1 MILADTSIWIGHFRS
16 ANPEFQS
23 LLAREQIAVHRFVV
37 AELALGSLRD
47 RAKTLLFLD
56 RLPESHLAQM
66 TEVRHMIEVNNL
78 YSKGVGLV
86 DAHLLA
92 SCLLTPGTQLW
103 TLDVTLQ
110 KAGKSLG
117 VLFNPA
123 RSA

>member
-1 MILADTSIWIGHFRS
+1 
-16 ANPEFQS
+16 
-23 LLAREQIAVHRFVV
+23 
-37 AELALGSLRD
+37 
-47 RAKTLLFLD
+47 
-56 RLPESHLAQM
+56 M